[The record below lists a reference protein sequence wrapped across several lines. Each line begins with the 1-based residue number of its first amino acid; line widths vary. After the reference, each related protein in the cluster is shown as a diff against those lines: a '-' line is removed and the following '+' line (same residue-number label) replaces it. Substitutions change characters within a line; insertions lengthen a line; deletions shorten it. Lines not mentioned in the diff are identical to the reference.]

1 MVIVN
6 IDVSIRKCNRCIYL
20 TINRRAYNFP
30 DMEFSERLK
39 AARLH
44 AQLTQAQLAEAT
56 GVAQPTISYLENST
70 ATGSE
75 FTARFARICGVSCDW
90 LADEIG
96 VMVPV
101 VYSTSD
107 PKLVAALRVMEPM
120 PEFAKDAAV
129 KSVAEIAQLVAQS
142 KEGGNGTDG

>member
-1 MVIVN
+1 MN
-6 IDVSIRKCNRCIYL
+6 
-20 TINRRAYNFP
+20 
-30 DMEFSERLK
+30 FSERLK
-39 AARLH
+39 AARQH

-56 GVAQPTISYLENST
+56 GIAQPTISYLENSN

-75 FTARFARICGVSCDW
+75 FTARFARVCGVSCDW
-90 LADEIG
+90 LADELG
-96 VMVPV
+96 AMVPI

-107 PKLVAALRVMEPM
+107 PKMIAALRVMEPM

-129 KSVAEIAQLVAQS
+129 KSVTEIAQLIAQS